1 MLADNLA
8 ITAIIAQAVT
18 IILILDSIS

>member
-8 ITAIIAQAVT
+8 ITAIIVQAVT